1 VGNEDQAIT
10 GGGHG
15 ESPSLLTSL
24 SAASW
29 RAIALVG
36 AGGVALGLLVGIP
49 IGRVTVGTDDG
60 GPAVS
65 SLTVAAP
72 PVAAQPEPLPLPGS
86 YRASFARHMPKGG
99 KGFRRETTADGRRTA
114 RLEGDAASLRFA
126 FEPIAGESYAVSA
139 IVRVDGGGPAK
150 LQPTYNGQALGSWD
164 LVGRWMLVSSPI
176 PPSALAGDNHE
187 IRFAAGALP
196 KDTVIRFDSVAVLP
210 VGDEL
215 RFATGT
221 ESPGHLIEGFSIPE
235 ARFAWSSGPHSV
247 IGGVLNPASGPY
259 ELTVRGSAY
268 AHIAPVS
275 VQLTVNGKAVGS
287 ASVSKKS
294 EDIVWQ
300 IPANVLRAGTNELA
314 FDYSKTAQPA
324 TLKPGSKDQ
333 RALAMRFVSIALT
346 PRD

>member
-1 VGNEDQAIT
+1 VGNEDQTIT

-15 ESPSLLTSL
+15 ESPSLLTTL

-29 RAIALVG
+29 RTFALVG
-36 AGGVALGLLVGIP
+36 GGGVALGLLVGIP
-49 IGRVTVGTDDG
+49 IGRVTVDTNDRS
-60 GPAVS
+60 PTVS
-65 SLTVAAP
+65 SLTAAAP
-72 PVAAQPEPLPLPGS
+72 PVAAEPEPPPLPGS
-86 YRASFARHMPKGG
+86 YRASFARHMPKAG

-114 RLEGDAASLRFA
+114 RLEGLAASLRFSLV
-126 FEPIAGESYAVSA
+126 PVAGESYAVSA
-139 IVRVDGGGPAK
+139 IVRVDGGGAAK

-164 LVGRWMLVSSPI
+164 LTGRWMLVSSPI
-176 PPSALAGDNHE
+176 PPSALAGEQHE
-187 IRFAAGALP
+187 IHFAASALP

-235 ARFAWSSGPHSV
+235 ARFVWSSGPRSV
-247 IGGVLNPASGPY
+247 IGGVLSPASGAY
-259 ELTVRGSAY
+259 ELNVRGSAY

-275 VQLTVNGKAVGS
+275 VQLTINGKAIGS

-314 FDYSKTAQPA
+314 FDYSNTGQPA
-324 TLKPGSKDQ
+324 TLKPGSKDE
-333 RALAMRFVSIALT
+333 RALAMRFVSIALA